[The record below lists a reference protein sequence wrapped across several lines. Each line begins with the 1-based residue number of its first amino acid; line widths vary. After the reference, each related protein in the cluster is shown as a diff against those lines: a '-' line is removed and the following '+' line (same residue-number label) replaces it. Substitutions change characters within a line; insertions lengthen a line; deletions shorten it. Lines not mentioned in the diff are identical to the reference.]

1 MYVVRIKNIADGP
14 DGNEYLKKLIHL
26 QRHFFIFFFISWSFG
41 SIYIKG
47 NAFIYLPLLILSK
60 KHT

>member
-26 QRHFFIFFFISWSFG
+26 QRHFFFFFFLFPEVSEAFILRETLL
-41 SIYIKG
+41 
-47 NAFIYLPLLILSK
+47 FIYLY
-60 KHT
+60 